1 MSFLNT
7 LPLVVGNTTFIISE
21 FTALD
26 RLRDLEYSIEQPKKT
41 APGDNASDEE
51 KMAYAIHN
59 EQVVLDQVSHSIAL
73 SLFHSHPGEDKDM
86 NDYMRIL
93 ELQSTVKE
101 QWPNRKVNEA
111 YELLKK
117 LNNPNFEPD
126 EESEA
131 QEPQD
136 PPTPEKS

>member
-7 LPLVVGNTTFIISE
+7 LPLHIGKTTFIISE

-26 RLRDLEYSIEQPKKT
+26 RLRDLEYDIELPKKP
-41 APGDNASDEE
+41 APEANASDED
-51 KMAYAIHN
+51 KAAYNFHI
-59 EQVVLDQVSHSIAL
+59 EERGLDQVSHSLAL
-73 SLFHSHPGEDKDM
+73 SLFHSHPGDDKDM
-86 NDYMRIL
+86 HEYARIL
-93 ELQSTVKE
+93 ELQGIVKAK
-101 QWPNRKVNEA
+101 WPNRKVHEA

-126 EESEA
+126 EESEP
-131 QEPQD
+131 QDPQD